1 MKAQEKIY
9 RVDNKVDV
17 LAAKV
22 DAFIEE
28 IRDFKQEMRD
38 KDKKREEEIKES
50 RAEMATIGRHVRNIT
65 IAAMVGIGALA
76 LSGGAIAVAVIYS
89 VLTK

>member
-9 RVDNKVDV
+9 RVENKVDV

-22 DAFIEE
+22 DAFI
-28 IRDFKQEMRD
+28 QEMRYR
-38 KDKKREEEIKES
+38 DKKREEEIKES